1 MPETVVADDRGL
13 ACVDGELLRII
24 IAEQNIHPDEIDLVR
39 FVNAHK
45 QSVVHSKRDIN
56 ALFDEDWY
64 LSQNRD
70 VVEAVNAGRFASGF
84 VHFIRFGIFEGRWP
98 NPAMA
103 ANAVAPQAVQPW
115 REEIDAEAYEAA
127 NPSVREFLRHFPVVD
142 ALAHYNAFGR
152 RLGLQAPAAANAAA
166 GAGDAAGDEGAAQLD
181 LLHNAFDPSWY
192 LQQYRDDVAGFGFE
206 DDPFAHYLIEGMRK
220 GLSPSA
226 DFDERFYR
234 LFYPEIQAAIDRGD
248 IPSGFYHFLHAGRS
262 EQRLGR
268 FDLKAT
274 LEARIPG
281 VTRPVLLER
290 IRDIEVRMRKRVLH
304 VDESEPRRVW
314 VLLPTINPDITF
326 GGYRAVL
333 ELIRRLHET
342 GRRVCVVCTEDGNAN
357 RNYFLYRESSEKFRR
372 VFAEIEIREFFD
384 GFDLRFNPRDTV
396 IAYSLWDLYAA
407 NDMRAAAPGV
417 RVVLLAQEYEP
428 IFYDN
433 NSARALVEQA
443 YNIEHHAL
451 INSRF
456 LRRYFEHHRVG
467 VFARDEA
474 PVEGRDYL
482 VFEHRINLLKRQTAA
497 QMRERPERILITYAR
512 PESHAARNM
521 FEILVLALRR
531 LCAEGA
537 FGPEWRF
544 VGLGS
549 LSELEPVELGG
560 GHHLTIH
567 PKMSEEEYTR
577 YVGSM
582 DIGVSLMYAPHPS
595 VVPFEFATT
604 GALVVTNTYENRSAA
619 QLAEVCGNI
628 IAGPPT
634 VDGLVASLREA
645 IRRVTF
651 FEEREAR
658 IFRPHSSDWTA
669 ILDDALLD
677 FVDPVA

>member
-1 MPETVVADDRGL
+1 MPESVAEHDRGL
-13 ACVDGELLRII
+13 GCVDEELLRVISE
-24 IAEQNIHPDEIDLVR
+24 EQNILPNEIDLVR
-39 FVNAHK
+39 IVNAHK
-45 QSVVHSKRDIN
+45 LSDLHSKRQIN
-56 ALFDEDWY
+56 PLFDEDWY

-70 VVEAVNAGRFASGF
+70 VAEAVHAGNFASGF

-98 NPAMA
+98 NPVMA
-103 ANAVAPQAVQPW
+103 AACVAPEAVQPY
-115 REEIDAEAYEAA
+115 RDEIDVEAYAAA
-127 NPSVREFLRHFPVVD
+127 NPSVDEFLRHFPVID
-142 ALAHYNAFGR
+142 ALVHYNFFGR
-152 RLGLQAPAAANAAA
+152 RLGLRPPDRPVGVDVADD
-166 GAGDAAGDEGAAQLD
+166 GGAQLD
-181 LLHNAFDPSWY
+181 LLHDSFDPAWY
-192 LQQYRDDVAGFGFE
+192 LDQYRDDVSMLGFE

-226 DFDERFYR
+226 EFDEHFYR

-248 IPSGFYHFLHAGRS
+248 IPSGFYHFLLAGRA
-262 EQRLGR
+262 ERRLGR

-290 IRDIEVRMRKRVLH
+290 IRDIEVRMRRRVLH
-304 VDESEPRRVW
+304 ADEAEPRRVW

-333 ELIRRLHET
+333 ELIRRLHES

-357 RNYFLYRESSEKFRR
+357 RKYFLYRESSEKFRR

-407 NDMRAAAPGV
+407 ADMRAIAPEV

-443 YNIEHHAL
+443 YNIDHHAL

-456 LRRYFEHHRVG
+456 LRRYFERHRVG
-467 VFARDEA
+467 VFAHDEP

-482 VFEHRINLLKRQTAA
+482 VFEHRINLLKRQTAQ
-497 QMRERPERILITYAR
+497 QMRERPERILVTYAR

-537 FGPEWRF
+537 FGPEWHF
-544 VGLGS
+544 IGLGA

-560 GHHLTIH
+560 GHVLSIH

-604 GALVVTNTYENRSAA
+604 GALVVTNTFENRSAA
-619 QLAEVCGNI
+619 QLAEVCANI

-645 IRRVTF
+645 IRRVPF

-658 IFRPHSSDWTA
+658 IFQPHSSDWTE
-669 ILDDALLD
+669 ILDDALIS
-677 FVDPVA
+677 FVDPTD